1 MKAKLYSC
9 IAVMVLA
16 GVTFYA
22 CKGPQGDVGPQGA
35 KGETGAQGPAG
46 AGATGPQGPAGP
58 QGPPGAQGQQGNAGP
73 QGPAGPV
80 GPTGPQ
86 GPAGTTGAT
95 GPQGPQG
102 QTGTAN
108 VIQYKFTAPTN
119 TTNPYESQY
128 LLTDLPAGV
137 TTNNSLVMTYVL
149 PPETDIVSASW
160 WIALPSF
167 LPTNYTINRPGLYS
181 FFFGAGSS
189 VYITRQ
195 NVNGSGA
202 FVSDI
207 PRFAAKIIVVPA
219 AVLKTGRYTADFFQD
234 YKRVQA
240 AFNLPD

>member
-1 MKAKLYSC
+1 MNAKLYSC

-22 CKGPQGDVGPQGA
+22 CKGPQGEVGPQGA

-46 AGATGPQGPAGP
+46 AGAAGPQGIPGPAGS

-73 QGPAGPV
+73 QGPAGPA
-80 GPTGPQ
+80 GPQ

-119 TTNPYESQY
+119 TSNPLESQY
-128 LLTDLPAGV
+128 LLADLPAGV
-137 TTNNSLVMTYVL
+137 TTNNSLVMMYVL
-149 PPETDIVSASW
+149 PPGVDISSANW

-167 LPTNYTINRPGLYS
+167 LPTNYTTNRPGLYS
-181 FFFGAGSS
+181 FFYGVGNS
-189 VYITRQ
+189 VYLTRQ

-219 AVLKTGRYTADFFQD
+219 AVLKTGRYSAEFFKD
-234 YKRVQA
+234 YKQVQA